1 MSTRELARMA
11 LYVALFV
18 ALDWISGTMLPRM
31 PQGGSLGLSTIV
43 LLIASFDLG
52 VGKAL
57 IVTIVGLLL
66 GFMTDPPFFLHFV
79 QYFLDY
85 VVGYTAY
92 AFGRVLLSPNG
103 DEKSFWYYLLPIF
116 VPNLVRFLSSSLAG
130 VLYYEVGWIASFG
143 YQAGYIVPTVIASMI
158 ILPLLYVRIKPIL
171 KK

>member
-57 IVTIVGLLL
+57 IVTIVEI
-66 GFMTDPPFFLHFV
+66 
-79 QYFLDY
+79 
-85 VVGYTAY
+85 
-92 AFGRVLLSPNG
+92 GRAHV
-103 DEKSFWYYLLPIF
+103 
-116 VPNLVRFLSSSLAG
+116 
-130 VLYYEVGWIASFG
+130 
-143 YQAGYIVPTVIASMI
+143 
-158 ILPLLYVRIKPIL
+158 
-171 KK
+171 